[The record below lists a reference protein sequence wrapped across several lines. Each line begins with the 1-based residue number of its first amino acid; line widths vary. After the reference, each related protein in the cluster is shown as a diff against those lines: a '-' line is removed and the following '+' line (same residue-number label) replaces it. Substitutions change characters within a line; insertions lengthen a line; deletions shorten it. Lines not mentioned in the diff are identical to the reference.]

1 MMKRFSWYIPVVIV
15 VLLGVALAVY
25 FIPENGAT
33 TSSTVNNVPNRFGDF
48 QLTGTIT
55 GQEALSSVQK
65 MHIGS
70 PGDMKGAVI
79 ATYKDTSGRTAQLW
93 VADFQDNEVA
103 TTTLLEMVDAIKK
116 YPEMGFSVPEKHP
129 LNGIDVYVSDGAGG
143 VNTFWAEKNRVVYLL
158 ISQVSHDDAY
168 TATQA
173 FIEQYSQTV

>member
-1 MMKRFSWYIPVVIV
+1 MMKRYGWYVPVMVV

-25 FIPENGAT
+25 YIPENGAT
-33 TSSTVNNVPNRFGDF
+33 TSSADEVPRRFGDF

-55 GQEALSSVQK
+55 GQDALNSVEK

-70 PGDMKGAVI
+70 PGAMKRAVI
-79 ATYKDTSGRTAQLW
+79 ATYNDASGRKVQLW

-103 TTTLLEMVDAIKK
+103 TITLLQMVDAIKK
-116 YPEMGFSVPEKHP
+116 YPEMGFSAPEKHP

-158 ISQVSHDDAY
+158 ISQVSHDDAF

-173 FIEQYSQTV
+173 FMEQYQQII

>member
-1 MMKRFSWYIPVVIV
+1 MKRFGWYVPVVVV
-15 VLLGVALAVY
+15 VLLGVALAVH

-33 TSSTVNNVPNRFGDF
+33 TTSGINNVPRRFGDF

-70 PGDMKGAVI
+70 PGEIKEAVI
-79 ATYKDTSGRTAQLW
+79 ATYKDSSGRKTQLW

-116 YPEMGFSVPEKHP
+116 YPEMGFSAPEKHP
-129 LNGIDVYVSDGAGG
+129 LNGVDVYVSDGAGG

-158 ISQVSHDDAY
+158 ISQVSHDEAFTD
-168 TATQA
+168 TQT
-173 FIEQYSQTV
+173 FIDQYRQTF